1 MLSMHREVDRIGLP
15 KGRGMRIVRAS
26 ISDLEDVLFVE
37 RAAFGRDDEAELV
50 RSLLMDT
57 SAEPYESLLARDGER
72 PVGHILFTAA
82 RLEGASRSAS
92 VTILAPLAVVPD
104 AQGRGV
110 GGLLIEEG
118 LRILTESRVDL
129 VFVGGHP
136 DYYPRHGFVPA
147 EPQGFAP
154 PYPIPP
160 EHEEAWMVR
169 ELVPGLIG
177 SLHGRVLCADSLDRP
192 EYWRE

>member
-1 MLSMHREVDRIGLP
+1 
-15 KGRGMRIVRAS
+15 MRIVRAS
-26 ISDLEDVLFVE
+26 ICDLEDVLLVE
-37 RAAFGRDDEAELV
+37 RAAFGQDDEAELV
-50 RSLLMDT
+50 RNLLMDT
-57 SAEPYESLLARDGER
+57 SAEPHLSLLARDGEQ

-82 RLEGASRSAS
+82 RLLGASRPAP

-110 GGLLIEEG
+110 GGRLIEEG
-118 LRILTESRVDL
+118 LRILTESGVGL
-129 VFVGGHP
+129 VFTAGHP

-147 EPQGFAP
+147 GSQGFVP

-169 ELVPGLIG
+169 ELVPGLID
-177 SLHGRVLCADSLDRP
+177 SLHGRVVCADGLDRP